1 MVSQQEQYEHD
12 QCAEDSTQLK
22 YSHYASYVFLGHKKT
37 LIRIDSVDSDLGDIK
52 VSILCG
58 TASSNEV
65 EAYIKNILESGEL
78 FIPFVVTDEDRRKI
92 KERKKNR
99 NKKKKGNIGVSRKYD
114 DEVFD
119 IEKIRSRRRRRFSY
133 FD

>member
-12 QCAEDSTQLK
+12 QCAEDSAQLK
-22 YSHYASYVFLGHKKT
+22 YNHYASYVFLGHKKT
-37 LIRIDSVDSDLGDIK
+37 LIRIDSVDVDSGDIK

-65 EAYIKNILESGEL
+65 SVYIKNILDSGEL
-78 FIPFVVTDEDRRKI
+78 FIPFVVTEEDRCKI
-92 KERKKNR
+92 KEHKKNR
-99 NKKKKGNIGVSRKYD
+99 NKKKKGNLGVSRKYD

-119 IEKIRSRRRRRFSY
+119 IEKIRSRGRRRFSY